1 MGWQSLFHG
10 ASAMQEPRT
19 WREFLAAV
27 IRDSKEKQRIAN
39 EMGVDPITL
48 TRWATRESSPRP
60 RSLLNRLVEA
70 LPPHREQLIQLIR
83 QEFPDALEDDP
94 GSVFIDPVVKDVP
107 PVLYARILEAH
118 ATVVE
123 SLRAWTIMNLVMQQ
137 LIRQLDP
144 QHTGIAASI
153 AQCQRPSP
161 PERKVTCLR
170 EIFLEKSQALTSVA
184 QRGYFL
190 GAESLV
196 GYAVANCRPIILQ
209 DLQEASAA
217 FVIPQVG
224 EAQSAAAYPLQRAG
238 QVAGALLIISTQRDY
253 FLRGRQ
259 ALIQNYCYLLS
270 LAFRDDEFYDI
281 KDISLRLMPS
291 EQVQDAYMA
300 TFNQRVNELLARA
313 EQRGEPLT
321 RREAEERVMAAFLE
335 APLEEK

>member
-1 MGWQSLFHG
+1 
-10 ASAMQEPRT
+10 MQEPRT

-27 IRDSKEKQRIAN
+27 IRDTKEKQRIAN
-39 EMGVDPITL
+39 EMGVDPVTL

-70 LPPHREQLIQLIR
+70 LPPHREQLTQLIR
-83 QEFPDALEDDP
+83 EEFPDALEDDP
-94 GSVFIDPVVKDVP
+94 GSVFIDPIVKEVP

-144 QHTGIAASI
+144 QHTGVAASV
-153 AQCQRPSP
+153 AQCQRPITP
-161 PERKVTCLR
+161 QGKVASLR
-170 EIFLEKSQALTSVA
+170 EIFLEKSQALKSVA

-209 DLQEASAA
+209 DLQQPSNE
-217 FVIPQVG
+217 FVIPQAS

-253 FLRGRQ
+253 FLRARQ
-259 ALIQNYCYLLS
+259 ALIQNYSYLLS
-270 LAFRDDEFYDI
+270 LAFRDDEFYDPHAI
-281 KDISLRLMPS
+281 QLRIMPA
-291 EQVQDAYMA
+291 ERVQDAYLA
-300 TFNQRVNELLARA
+300 TFNRRVNELLSLA
-313 EQRGEPLT
+313 EQRGQPLT

-335 APLEEK
+335 APLERGADEA